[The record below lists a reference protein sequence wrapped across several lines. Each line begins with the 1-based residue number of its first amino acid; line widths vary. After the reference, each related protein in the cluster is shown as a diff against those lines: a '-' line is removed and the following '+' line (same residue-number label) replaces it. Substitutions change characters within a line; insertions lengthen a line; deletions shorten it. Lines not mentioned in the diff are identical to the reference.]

1 MEERD
6 NHEEPKL
13 TCKKK
18 VANKD
23 SANNENNK
31 ITMSIS
37 KIIFGT
43 GKSSTLTEYLFE
55 LCWIW
60 LV

>member
-13 TCKKK
+13 TSKKK

-23 SANNENNK
+23 SANNENK
-31 ITMSIS
+31 ITMTIS
-37 KIIFGT
+37 KIIFKT
-43 GKSSTLTEYLFE
+43 GKSTLTEYLFE